1 MTSKQ
6 NDSRRFWEQYDR
18 AFNSCKVQAY
28 ALIRNGEPVG
38 SVAIKYPRDGAGR
51 LQAFVWVNYDNGDS
65 HVDICRKGN
74 ANGYGY
80 GYDKTSAAVE
90 SALGGTA
97 LQIKVGGADWK
108 DALKE
113 QHGIV
118 AFATIRR

>member
-6 NDSRRFWEQYDR
+6 NDSHRFWEQYDR
-18 AFNSCKVQAY
+18 AFNNCKVQAY

-65 HVDICRKGN
+65 HVNIGSKGF
-74 ANGYGY
+74 ANGY
-80 GYDKTSAAVE
+80 GYDKTSAAVD

-113 QHGIV
+113 QYNIV